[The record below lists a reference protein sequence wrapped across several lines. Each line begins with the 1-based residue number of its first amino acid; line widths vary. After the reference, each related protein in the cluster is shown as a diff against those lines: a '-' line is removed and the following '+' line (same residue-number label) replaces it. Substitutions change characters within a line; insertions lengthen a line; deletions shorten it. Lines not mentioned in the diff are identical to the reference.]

1 MFYNIKIRKT
11 RKRQGEWE
19 GECIPYYIIY
29 RGEMSLMG
37 LMGLM
42 RWIVGNFFPD
52 RGKSFS

>member
-1 MFYNIKIRKT
+1 MFYNIKYKQNGT
-11 RKRQGEWE
+11 DGENGE

-42 RWIVGNFFPD
+42 GWIVGNFFPD